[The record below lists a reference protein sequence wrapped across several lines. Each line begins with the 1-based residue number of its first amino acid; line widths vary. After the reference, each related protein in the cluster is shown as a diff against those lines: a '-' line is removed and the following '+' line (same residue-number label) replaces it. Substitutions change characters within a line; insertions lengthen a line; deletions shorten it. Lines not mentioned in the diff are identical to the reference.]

1 VRPVAALVAIALLL
15 LAGPIAG
22 SAAAA
27 PGDAPA
33 ASLQL
38 ALDQLTPRV
47 VTSDGPSVVTVTG
60 TVTNTGTLPVSG
72 LAVRLQRGDPLRTDS
87 DADAALEGR
96 AGTDAVSPSFV
107 DVPGTI
113 EPGASISVRIEAP
126 LRATGGT
133 GLGIAT
139 PGTYPLLVNVNGEP
153 DGQPRARLAATRML
167 LPVLSLPAAVV
178 DGTLTGDVG
187 GTAAGGARPFTML
200 YPIVDVPHRLPGVPG
215 ETTTLTDDDLARS
228 FAPGGRLNGLVGALA
243 QRAPVGSTLRTG
255 LCVAVDPDLLQTAQA
270 MADGYQV
277 RAPDGT
283 VSPGTGAD
291 AARTWLGGVTSAL
304 RGGCTVA
311 LPFADADLVALTR
324 SGDED
329 AAVRAVEAGREVAG
343 DILDTPLQNSLLWP
357 ADGVIDDETLSA
369 LAGPERVGGLVL
381 ASDAV
386 SQAGRTGV
394 VSLEAG
400 PGAALADD
408 LLTSAATP
416 TDPPSTPGAPVT
428 SSPVAVSTPLSTQD
442 VIGALAFRA
451 TSSSGQGSSGQ
462 GSAAPILL
470 APPHLWGAEGTG
482 ADALLS
488 AISLMSDRGLLA
500 PRALTTSGAT
510 TRATSLLYP
519 IGAGAAEVPSAIVD
533 RTRTLVGDIDAV
545 ASAAVADPG
554 ADVTPD
560 DVFVPLRRAM
570 LRPVSAAWRGRPAIA
585 ARSADLASARLD
597 ELRGTVRVLE
607 PPGPYSLGTSDAP
620 LLMTVSNGLPVALD
634 VRIVIA
640 STAGLQVAPIPDQ
653 RIPPLGR
660 IQVRV
665 SAQVVRAGQFAV
677 DAIVQTPRGDDLGP
691 PTRLQVRSTAYGTV
705 TVWLTVIAGA
715 LLVVLVIRRIVRRA
729 RDRSGPPDDP
739 ADGPGDGPG
748 PGPTGPPAPGER
760 WSSPPEPAGTGP
772 TVPMRT
778 E

>member
-1 VRPVAALVAIALLL
+1 
-15 LAGPIAG
+15 
-22 SAAAA
+22 
-27 PGDAPA
+27 
-33 ASLQL
+33 
-38 ALDQLTPRV
+38 
-47 VTSDGPSVVTVTG
+47 
-60 TVTNTGTLPVSG
+60 
-72 LAVRLQRGDPLRTDS
+72 
-87 DADAALEGR
+87 
-96 AGTDAVSPSFV
+96 
-107 DVPGTI
+107 
-113 EPGASISVRIEAP
+113 
-126 LRATGGT
+126 
-133 GLGIAT
+133 
-139 PGTYPLLVNVNGEP
+139 
-153 DGQPRARLAATRML
+153 
-167 LPVLSLPAAVV
+167 
-178 DGTLTGDVG
+178 
-187 GTAAGGARPFTML
+187 ML

-215 ETTTLTDDDLARS
+215 ETTTLTDDDLSRS
-228 FAPGGRLNGLVGALA
+228 FAPGGRLDGLVGALT

-270 MADGYQV
+270 MADGYQI

-283 VSPGTGAD
+283 VTPGTGAD
-291 AARTWLGGVTSAL
+291 AARTWLAGVVAAL
-304 RGGCTVA
+304 RGGCVVA

-343 DILDTPLQNSLLWP
+343 DILDTPLQNTLLWP

-369 LAGPERVGGLVL
+369 LAGPERLGGLVL

-394 VSLEAG
+394 VSIENG
-400 PGAALADD
+400 PDAALADD
-408 LLTSAATP
+408 LLTSAASSTDAP
-416 TDPPSTPGAPVT
+416 TTPGAPVT
-428 SSPVAVSTPLSTQD
+428 SSPAAVSTPLSTQD
-442 VIGALAFRA
+442 VIGALGFRA
-451 TSSSGQGSSGQ
+451 TSSSGQ
-462 GSAAPILL
+462 APILL
-470 APPHLWGAEGTG
+470 APPHLWGAEGVG

-488 AISLMSDRGLLA
+488 AISLMADRGLLA

-510 TRATSLLYP
+510 TRPTALLYP
-519 IGAGAAEVPSAIVD
+519 IGAGAQEVPAALVD
-533 RTRTLVGDIDAV
+533 RTRALVGDIDAV
-545 ASAAVADPG
+545 ATAAVADPG

-570 LRPVSAAWRGRPAIA
+570 LRPVSASWRGRPALA

-715 LLVVLVIRRIVRRA
+715 LLVLLVIRRIVRRA

-739 ADGPGDGPG
+739 SDGPGDGPG
-748 PGPTGPPAPGER
+748 PGPGGPPAPEER
-760 WSSPPEPAGTGP
+760 WPSPPEPAGTGP

>member
-1 VRPVAALVAIALLL
+1 MRPVAALVAIALLF
-15 LAGPIAG
+15 LAGPFAG
-22 SAAAA
+22 SATAA

-60 TVTNTGTLPVSG
+60 TVTNTGSVPVAG
-72 LAVRLQRGDPLRTDS
+72 LAVRLQRGDPLHTDS
-87 DADAALEGR
+87 DAAAALEGR

-107 DVPGTI
+107 DVPGTL
-113 EPGASISVRIEAP
+113 EPGASISVRIDAP

-133 GLGIAT
+133 GLGIDT

-153 DGQPRARLAATRML
+153 DGQARARLAATRML

-178 DGTLTGDVG
+178 DGALSEDVG
-187 GTAAGGARPFTML
+187 GTVPGTARPFTML

-215 ETTTLTDDDLARS
+215 ETTTLTDDELARS
-228 FAPGGRLNGLVGALA
+228 FAEGGRLNGLVGALA

-291 AARTWLGGVTSAL
+291 AARAWLAGVTAAL
-304 RGGCTVA
+304 RGSCVVA

-324 SGDED
+324 NGDED

-357 ADGVIDDETLSA
+357 ADGVIDDATLSA

-381 ASDAV
+381 SSAAV
-386 SQAGRTGV
+386 TQAGRTGV
-394 VSLEAG
+394 VALDDG

-416 TDPPSTPGAPVT
+416 ADAPATAGGPVT
-428 SSPVAVSTPLSTQD
+428 SSPAAVSTPLSTQD
-442 VIGALAFRA
+442 LIGALAFRA
-451 TSSSGQGSSGQ
+451 TSSPGQGPSS
-462 GSAAPILL
+462 PVLL

-488 AISLMSDRGLLA
+488 AISLMTDRGLLE

-510 TRATSLLYP
+510 TRPTSLLYP
-519 IGAGAAEVPSAIVD
+519 IGAGAAEVPASVVD
-533 RTRTLVGDIDAV
+533 RTRGLVGDIDAV
-545 ASAAVADPG
+545 ATAAVADPG

-570 LRPVSAAWRGRPAIA
+570 LRPVSAAWRGRPVLATRA
-585 ARSADLASARLD
+585 ADLASTRLD
-597 ELRGTVRVLE
+597 ELRATVRVLE

-715 LLVVLVIRRIVRRA
+715 LLVLLVIRRIVRRA
-729 RDRSGPPDDP
+729 RDRSGPPDGP

-748 PGPTGPPAPGER
+748 PGPGGPPAPGER
-760 WSSPPEPAGTGP
+760 RPSPPEPAGTGP
-772 TVPMRT
+772 TVPIRT

>member
-1 VRPVAALVAIALLL
+1 MRPVAALVAIALLL
-15 LAGPIAG
+15 LAGPFAG

-27 PGDAPA
+27 PGDTPA

-72 LAVRLQRGDPLRTDS
+72 IAVRLQRGDPLRTDT
-87 DADAALEGR
+87 DADAALDGR
-96 AGTDAVSPSFV
+96 AGTDAVAPTFV
-107 DVPGTI
+107 DVPGTL
-113 EPGASISVRIEAP
+113 EPGASLSVRVDAP
-126 LRATGGT
+126 LRATSGT
-133 GLGIAT
+133 GLGIDT

-178 DGTLTGDVG
+178 DGTLTEDVA
-187 GTAAGGARPFTML
+187 GTATGGARPFTML

-255 LCVAVDPDLLQTAQA
+255 MCVAVDPDLLQTAQA
-270 MADGYQV
+270 MADGYQI
-277 RAPDGT
+277 RAPDGS
-283 VSPGTGAD
+283 VAPGTGAE
-291 AARTWLGGVTSAL
+291 AARTWLAGVVAAL
-304 RGGCTVA
+304 RGGCVVA

-324 SGDED
+324 GGGED

-357 ADGVIDDETLSA
+357 ADGVIDDETLTA
-369 LAGPERVGGLVL
+369 LAAPERVGGLVL

-386 SQAGRTGV
+386 TQAGRTGV
-394 VSLEAG
+394 VTLDAG

-408 LLTSAATP
+408 LLTSAASP
-416 TDPPSTPGAPVT
+416 TDAPTTPGAPVT
-428 SSPVAVSTPLSTQD
+428 SSPAAVSTPLSTQD

-451 TSSSGQGSSGQ
+451 TSPSGQ
-462 GSAAPILL
+462 APILL
-470 APPHLWGAEGTG
+470 APPHLWGAEGVG

-488 AISLMSDRGLLA
+488 AISLMSDRGLLT
-500 PRALTTSGAT
+500 PRALTTTGAT
-510 TRATSLLYP
+510 TRPTSLLYP
-519 IGAGAAEVPSAIVD
+519 IGAGADEVPSAMVD
-533 RTRTLVGDIDAV
+533 RTRALVGDIDAV
-545 ASAAVADPG
+545 ATAAVADPG

-570 LRPVSAAWRGRPAIA
+570 LRPVSAAWRGRPALA

-715 LLVVLVIRRIVRRA
+715 LLVLLVIRRIVRRA

-739 ADGPGDGPG
+739 TDGPGDGPG
-748 PGPTGPPAPGER
+748 PGPGGPPAPEER
-760 WSSPPEPAGTGP
+760 WPSPPEPAGTGP

>member
-1 VRPVAALVAIALLL
+1 MRPVAAMVAIALLL
-15 LAGPIAG
+15 LAGPFAG
-22 SAAAA
+22 SAIAA

-38 ALDQLTPRV
+38 ALDQLSPRV

-60 TVTNTGTLPVSG
+60 TVTNTGKLPVSG

-87 DADAALEGR
+87 DVDAALEGR

-113 EPGASISVRIEAP
+113 EPGASISVRIDAP

-133 GLGIAT
+133 GLGIDT

-187 GTAAGGARPFTML
+187 GTATGGARPFTML

-228 FAPGGRLNGLVGALA
+228 FAPGGRLDGLVGALA

-270 MADGYQV
+270 MAAGYQV

-291 AARTWLGGVTSAL
+291 AARSWLGSVTSAL

-329 AAVRAVEAGREVAG
+329 AAIRAVEAGREVAG
-343 DILDTPLQNSLLWP
+343 DILDIPLQNSLLWP

-416 TDPPSTPGAPVT
+416 TDSPSTPGAPVT

-451 TSSSGQGSSGQ
+451 TSSSGQGASS
-462 GSAAPILL
+462 PILL
-470 APPHLWGAEGTG
+470 APPHLWGAEGVG

-488 AISLMSDRGLLA
+488 AIGLMSDRGLLA

-510 TRATSLLYP
+510 TRPTSLLYP

-533 RTRTLVGDIDAV
+533 RTRALVGDIDAV
-545 ASAAVADPG
+545 ATAAVTDPG

-570 LRPVSAAWRGRPAIA
+570 LRPASAAWRGRPALA

-715 LLVVLVIRRIVRRA
+715 LLVLLVIRRIVRRA

-739 ADGPGDGPG
+739 TDGPGSGPG

-760 WSSPPEPAGTGP
+760 WPSPPEPAGTGP